1 MKIWIPHEHFNISQN
16 CKGSYVVKSR
26 QPLEIMVGDFIRLK
40 ATMMRGISHF
50 GLREKLAPRYTEP
63 IEISERIDLLD
74 YRLELSP

>member
-1 MKIWIPHEHFNISQN
+1 MKIWIPREHFNISQN
-16 CKGSYVVKSR
+16 CKGSYADKSR
-26 QPLEIMVGDFIRLK
+26 RPLEIMVGDFIRLK
-40 ATMMRGISHF
+40 ATMMRCISHF